1 MEWEED
7 VVVEE
12 RQRRRRKKRRRK
24 RRSWKKNSGVGGER
38 ARGIGVAVVEMN
50 DVVGEDEMQEE
61 EKQEG
66 DGKGE
71 E

>member
-1 MEWEED
+1 M
-7 VVVEE
+7 
-12 RQRRRRKKRRRK
+12 
-24 RRSWKKNSGVGGER
+24 
-38 ARGIGVAVVEMN
+38 AVVEMN
-50 DVVGEDEMQEE
+50 EVVGEDEMQEE